1 MSVGRG
7 NVLGLSGSMCERET
21 SRFKGLYWHE
31 KAKAKGGTAQS
42 QQLMYV
48 ESQNLGGH
56 DDTVVS
62 DTAVPSQLKGAGFDS
77 R

>member
-31 KAKAKGGTAQS
+31 KAKAKGGPAQS
-42 QQLMYV
+42 KQLMYV
-48 ESQNLGGH
+48 VSQNLGGH
-56 DDTVVS
+56 GGTVVIVTLLS
-62 DTAVPSQLKGAGFDS
+62 PHS
-77 R
+77 